1 MKSKKEIIVNYI
13 NILYEA
19 NKPLYEYQK
28 ESIKDALTK
37 ARKDLDNA
45 QLTDKIEIL
54 NDKALC
60 EIYKLTPRE
69 ISPKYCNTPLKDLKE
84 NKKTDF
90 AKKYENAKRQ
100 LSD

>member
-1 MKSKKEIIVNYI
+1 MTQKKIIVNYI

-28 ESIKDALTK
+28 ESIKNALAK
-37 ARKDLDNA
+37 ARKDLDDA
-45 QLTDKIEIL
+45 QLTDKIEAL
-54 NDKALC
+54 SDKALC

-69 ISPKYCNTPLKDLKE
+69 INPKYCNTPLKDLKE

-90 AKKYENAKRQ
+90 AKKYENAKKQ
-100 LSD
+100 LGD